1 MSFILIFLGIINLAI
16 PRLSWELTE
25 RWKFKNAEPSNEAL
39 GFIRFGGGIAVFI
52 GIMML
57 F

>member
-1 MSFILIFLGIINLAI
+1 MINLAI

-25 RWKFKNAEPSNEAL
+25 GWKFKNAEPSNEAL
-39 GFIRFGGGIAVFI
+39 GFIRLGGGIAVFT